1 MMTMKTISIKDSL
14 IEKSNEIT
22 LLAFNIFARL
32 AEICMLNLRQI
43 KVTQWRH
50 HEWDCDWKLGRIN
63 F

>member
-32 AEICMLNLRQI
+32 ADLYVNPP
-43 KVTQWRH
+43 
-50 HEWDCDWKLGRIN
+50 
-63 F
+63 